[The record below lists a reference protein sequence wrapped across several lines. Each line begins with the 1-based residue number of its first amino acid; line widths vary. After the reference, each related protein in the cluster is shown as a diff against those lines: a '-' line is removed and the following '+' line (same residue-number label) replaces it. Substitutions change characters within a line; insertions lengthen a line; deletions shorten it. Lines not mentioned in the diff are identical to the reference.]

1 MKERIEELVKILK
14 IEVSD
19 EEAKE
24 EIKKMALEYH
34 ATEDEILK
42 ELGSMDMVKYDIE
55 VKKAFAKLEELNK

>member
-1 MKERIEELVKILK
+1 
-14 IEVSD
+14 
-19 EEAKE
+19 
-24 EIKKMALEYH
+24 MAEEYH